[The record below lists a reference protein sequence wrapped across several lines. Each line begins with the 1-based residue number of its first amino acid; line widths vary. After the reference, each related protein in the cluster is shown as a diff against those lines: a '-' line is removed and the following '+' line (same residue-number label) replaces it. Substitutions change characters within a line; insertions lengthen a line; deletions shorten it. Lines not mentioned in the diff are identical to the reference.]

1 MKKLIIFFFL
11 FIHFNFETILLAQI
25 DNKIVIKVE
34 NEIITNFDV
43 KNKILSSLI
52 ISNQDINQENIDKY
66 KKIILDLLIDFKLK
80 KIEVSK
86 YNVKIDNNK
95 VTTYLK
101 TISPNIQLLKQKFL
115 ENNLD
120 YKLFIDEITT
130 ELQWQELIFQIYSKK
145 IKIDEKSFKA
155 EIDELLKKKSLIEEY
170 KISKIEIQ
178 SNSNDPED
186 QKKIAEIKKEIND
199 DGFENVLLKYDETLS
214 AANRGDLGWINSESL
229 SSDIYKI
236 VTNMKKGQVS
246 IPIRKQNSIIFLKL
260 EDKRMSKTDKIN
272 IDKLKRKIVNQKK
285 NELFDLYSRSYVSKL
300 RNTSVIEYK

>member
-145 IKIDEKSFKA
+145 IKIDEKSVKA

>member
-11 FIHFNFETILLAQI
+11 LIHLNFKTILLAQI

-66 KKIILDLLIDFKLK
+66 KKIILNLLIDFKLK

-120 YKLFIDEITT
+120 FKLFIDEITT

-145 IKIDEKSFKA
+145 IKIDEKNVKA
-155 EIDELLKKKSLIEEY
+155 EINELLKKKSLIEEY
-170 KISKIEIQ
+170 KISKIEI
-178 SNSNDPED
+178 SRF
-186 QKKIAEIKKEIND
+186 KM
-199 DGFENVLLKYDETLS
+199 
-214 AANRGDLGWINSESL
+214 RGNA
-229 SSDIYKI
+229 
-236 VTNMKKGQVS
+236 
-246 IPIRKQNSIIFLKL
+246 
-260 EDKRMSKTDKIN
+260 
-272 IDKLKRKIVNQKK
+272 
-285 NELFDLYSRSYVSKL
+285 
-300 RNTSVIEYK
+300 

>member
-11 FIHFNFETILLAQI
+11 FIHFNFKTILLAQI

-66 KKIILDLLIDFKLK
+66 KKIILNLLIDFKLK

-145 IKIDEKSFKA
+145 IKIDEKSVKA
-155 EIDELLKKKSLIEEY
+155 EIDELLKKKSSIEEY

-214 AANRGDLGWINSESL
+214 TANRGDLGWINSESL

-272 IDKLKRKIVNQKK
+272 IDKLKKKIVNQKK

>member
-272 IDKLKRKIVNQKK
+272 IDKLKKKIVNQKK

>member
-145 IKIDEKSFKA
+145 IKIDEKSVKA

-272 IDKLKRKIVNQKK
+272 IDKLKKKIVNQKK

>member
-11 FIHFNFETILLAQI
+11 FIHFNFKTILLAQI

-66 KKIILDLLIDFKLK
+66 KKIILNLLIDFKLK

-120 YKLFIDEITT
+120 FKLFIDEITT

-145 IKIDEKSFKA
+145 IKIDEKNVKA
-155 EIDELLKKKSLIEEY
+155 EINELLKKKSLIEEY

-178 SNSNDPED
+178 NNSNDPED
-186 QKKIAEIKKEIND
+186 KKKIAEIKKEIND
-199 DGFENVLLKYDETLS
+199 DGFENVALKYNETLS
-214 AANRGDLGWINSESL
+214 TADRGDLGWINSESL

-260 EDKRMSKTDKIN
+260 EDKRLSKKDKIN
-272 IDKLKRKIVNQKK
+272 IDELKRKIVNQKK

>member
-66 KKIILDLLIDFKLK
+66 KKIILNLLIDFKLK

-145 IKIDEKSFKA
+145 IKIDEKSVKA

-272 IDKLKRKIVNQKK
+272 IDKLKKKIVNQKK

>member
-66 KKIILDLLIDFKLK
+66 KKIILNLLIDFKLK

-145 IKIDEKSFKA
+145 IKIDEKSVKA
-155 EIDELLKKKSLIEEY
+155 EIDELLKKKSSIEEY

-214 AANRGDLGWINSESL
+214 TANRGDLGWINSESL

-272 IDKLKRKIVNQKK
+272 IDKLKKKIVNQKK

>member
-1 MKKLIIFFFL
+1 M
-11 FIHFNFETILLAQI
+11 
-25 DNKIVIKVE
+25 
-34 NEIITNFDV
+34 
-43 KNKILSSLI
+43 
-52 ISNQDINQENIDKY
+52 
-66 KKIILDLLIDFKLK
+66 IDFKLK

-145 IKIDEKSFKA
+145 IKIDEKSVKA
-155 EIDELLKKKSLIEEY
+155 EIDELLKKKSSIEEY

-214 AANRGDLGWINSESL
+214 TANRGDLGWINSESL

-272 IDKLKRKIVNQKK
+272 IDKLKKKIVNQKK

>member
-66 KKIILDLLIDFKLK
+66 KKIILNLLIDFKLK

-145 IKIDEKSFKA
+145 IKIDEKSVKA
-155 EIDELLKKKSLIEEY
+155 EIDELLKKKSSIEEY

-214 AANRGDLGWINSESL
+214 TANRGDLGWINSESL

-272 IDKLKRKIVNQKK
+272 KNKLKKKIVNQKK

>member
-11 FIHFNFETILLAQI
+11 FIHFNFKTILLAQI

-66 KKIILDLLIDFKLK
+66 KKIILNLLIDFKLK

-145 IKIDEKSFKA
+145 IKIDEKSVKA

-214 AANRGDLGWINSESL
+214 TANRGDLGWINSESL

-246 IPIRKQNSIIFLKL
+246 IPIRKQDSIIFLKL

>member
-11 FIHFNFETILLAQI
+11 FIHFNFKTILLAQI

-66 KKIILDLLIDFKLK
+66 KKIILNLLIDFKLK

-145 IKIDEKSFKA
+145 IKIDEKSVKA
-155 EIDELLKKKSLIEEY
+155 EIDELLKKKSSIEEY

-214 AANRGDLGWINSESL
+214 TANRGDLGWINSESL

-272 IDKLKRKIVNQKK
+272 IDKLKKKIVNQKK
-285 NELFDLYSRSYVSKL
+285 NELYDLYSRSYVSKL

>member
-11 FIHFNFETILLAQI
+11 FIHFNFKTILLAQI

-66 KKIILDLLIDFKLK
+66 KKIILNLLIDFKLK

-145 IKIDEKSFKA
+145 IKIDEKSVKA

-214 AANRGDLGWINSESL
+214 TANRGDLGWINSESL

-272 IDKLKRKIVNQKK
+272 IDKLKKKIVNQKT
-285 NELFDLYSRSYVSKL
+285 NELFNLYSRSYVSKL

>member
-11 FIHFNFETILLAQI
+11 FIHFNFKTILLAQI

-66 KKIILDLLIDFKLK
+66 KKIILNLLIDFKLK

-145 IKIDEKSFKA
+145 IKIDEKSVKA

-214 AANRGDLGWINSESL
+214 TANRGDLGWINSESL

-272 IDKLKRKIVNQKK
+272 IDKLKKKIVNQKK

>member
-145 IKIDEKSFKA
+145 IKIDEKNFKA

-170 KISKIEIQ
+170 KVSKIEIQ

-246 IPIRKQNSIIFLKL
+246 IPIRKQDSIIFLKL

>member
-1 MKKLIIFFFL
+1 MPAT
-11 FIHFNFETILLAQI
+11 EWMIL
-25 DNKIVIKVE
+25 
-34 NEIITNFDV
+34 
-43 KNKILSSLI
+43 LI

-66 KKIILDLLIDFKLK
+66 KKIILNLLIDFKLK

-260 EDKRMSKTDKIN
+260 EDKRMSKTDKKN
-272 IDKLKRKIVNQKK
+272 IDKLKKK
-285 NELFDLYSRSYVSKL
+285 LLIKKKTNCSICTQEVMFQNLEIQVLLNINEEKNYYHKW
-300 RNTSVIEYK
+300 

>member
-11 FIHFNFETILLAQI
+11 FIHFNFKTILLAQI

-66 KKIILDLLIDFKLK
+66 KKIILNLLIDFKLK

-272 IDKLKRKIVNQKK
+272 IDKLKKKIVNQKK

>member
-66 KKIILDLLIDFKLK
+66 KKIILNLLIDFKLK

-272 IDKLKRKIVNQKK
+272 IDKLKKKIVNQKK